1 MGPAFMA
8 PVSKRQMAHTSA
20 TATKDGTV
28 PSAMCQ
34 VGVLSLLFVCFGLPS
49 VVLQAL
55 CLKLKT
61 STIWV
66 LLKSLRVGLVVCRF
80 VLWLYSVLIVV

>member
-20 TATKDGTV
+20 TVMKDGTV

-34 VGVLSLLFVCFGLPS
+34 VEVLCLMFLCFGFLS
-49 VVLQAL
+49 IVLQ
-55 CLKLKT
+55 
-61 STIWV
+61 V
-66 LLKSLRVGLVVCRF
+66 
-80 VLWLYSVLIVV
+80 